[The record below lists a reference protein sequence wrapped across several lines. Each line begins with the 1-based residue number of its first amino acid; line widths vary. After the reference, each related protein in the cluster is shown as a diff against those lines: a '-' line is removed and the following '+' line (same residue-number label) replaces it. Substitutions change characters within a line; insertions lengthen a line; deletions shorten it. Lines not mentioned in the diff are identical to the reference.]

1 MTGGALLLAAALSLA
16 LYNLRDDN
24 RAGTEPQQALEILQ
38 QLPAAAE
45 PLTERRQDA
54 PAAPV
59 VKNVPDYIRCPE
71 MSMPTVK
78 IEGREY
84 IGVLSIPTI
93 DISLPVLSR
102 LSKSGLKAAP
112 CRYVGSAY
120 LDSMVIAAHN
130 YKAHFGKLKEL
141 RIGDR
146 LSFTDADGN
155 IFYYEVGE
163 TEILAPDATEE
174 MTDSDWD
181 LTLFTCTLGGK
192 NRVTVRCFRL
202 NKQ

>member
-1 MTGGALLLAAALSLA
+1 
-16 LYNLRDDN
+16 
-24 RAGTEPQQALEILQ
+24 
-38 QLPAAAE
+38 
-45 PLTERRQDA
+45 
-54 PAAPV
+54 
-59 VKNVPDYIRCPE
+59 

-78 IEGREY
+78 IEGKEY

-120 LDSMVIAAHN
+120 LDSLVIAAHN

-181 LTLFTCTLGGK
+181 LTLFTCTLACTLGGK

>member
-1 MTGGALLLAAALSLA
+1 
-16 LYNLRDDN
+16 
-24 RAGTEPQQALEILQ
+24 
-38 QLPAAAE
+38 
-45 PLTERRQDA
+45 
-54 PAAPV
+54 
-59 VKNVPDYIRCPE
+59 
-71 MSMPTVK
+71 
-78 IEGREY
+78 
-84 IGVLSIPTI
+84 
-93 DISLPVLSR
+93 
-102 LSKSGLKAAP
+102 
-112 CRYVGSAY
+112 
-120 LDSMVIAAHN
+120 MVIAVHN

-192 NRVTVRCFRL
+192 NRVAVRCFRL
-202 NKQ
+202 NK

>member
-1 MTGGALLLAAALSLA
+1 M
-16 LYNLRDDN
+16 R
-24 RAGTEPQQALEILQ
+24 
-38 QLPAAAE
+38 
-45 PLTERRQDA
+45 
-54 PAAPV
+54 
-59 VKNVPDYIRCPE
+59 
-71 MSMPTVK
+71 
-78 IEGREY
+78 
-84 IGVLSIPTI
+84 
-93 DISLPVLSR
+93 
-102 LSKSGLKAAP
+102 
-112 CRYVGSAY
+112 
-120 LDSMVIAAHN
+120 
-130 YKAHFGKLKEL
+130 FGKLKEL